1 MTKIVCFIPAR
12 YESSRLPGKPL
23 LTINDKTIIQLVY
36 EKVKKCKLIDDIYI
50 LTDDERIRHK
60 CESFGAK
67 CYIINKDCLNGTERI
82 VNFLKLQPSMC
93 DIVVNVQGDEP
104 FINYKNIDKCI
115 LNYIQKKGDN
125 PEMMCSTLHFEHTNR
140 YEVSKRSNG
149 KLVLDKNNNILYCSR
164 NIIPGLKKTNYDDSV
179 TYFGHIGIFVYDK
192 DYILNKYLTSNTPYQ
207 LTEDIEW
214 LKILEDGYKIN
225 SVLALEHE
233 RGVDT
238 PDDYAYLKNK
248 YEN

>member
-23 LTINDKTIIQLVY
+23 LMINNKPIIQLVY
-36 EKVKKCKLIDDIYI
+36 EQVKKCKMINDIYI
-50 LTDDERIRHK
+50 LTDDERIRFK

-67 CYIINKDCLNGTERI
+67 CYIINAECLNGTERI
-82 VNFLKLQPSMC
+82 VNFLRLEPTIC

-104 FINYKNIDKCI
+104 FINHQNIDNCI
-115 LNYIQKKGDN
+115 LNYLYQKKHN
-125 PEMMCSTLHFEHTNR
+125 PNMMCSTLHFKHTNIN
-140 YEVSKRSNG
+140 EISKRSNG
-149 KLVLDKNNNILYCSR
+149 KLVLDKHNNILYCSR
-164 NIIPGLKKTNYDDSV
+164 NIIPGLKKSNYDASV
-179 TYFGHIGIFVYDK
+179 TYYGHIGIFVYDK
-192 DYILNKYLTSNTPYQ
+192 NYIINEYLDSNTPYQ
-207 LTEDIEW
+207 LAEDIEW

-225 SVLALEHE
+225 SVLALNHE

-238 PDDYAYLKNK
+238 PEDYQYLKDK